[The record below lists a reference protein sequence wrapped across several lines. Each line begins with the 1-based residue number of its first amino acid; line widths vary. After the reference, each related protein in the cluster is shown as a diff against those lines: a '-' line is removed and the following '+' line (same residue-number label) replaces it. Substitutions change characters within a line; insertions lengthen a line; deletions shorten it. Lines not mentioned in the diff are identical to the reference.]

1 MALLKSGDVIN
12 LDTKEEQAAAA
23 SKKEMGVA
31 AINLR
36 EINGKLFDKAYSDD
50 PMIACQAVGKLV
62 STLQETTRQ
71 MGTREY
77 DKALNEAFLGA
88 NRAWAELT
96 RDKEPGRAM
105 QTVRAILTF
114 QLSRFAFDT
123 RFTILDTATFVGG
136 K

>member
-1 MALLKSGDVIN
+1 MNGDIIN
-12 LDTKEEQAAAA
+12 LDPPKPPEKQLGA
-23 SKKEMGVA
+23 V

-62 STLQETTRQ
+62 STLQEATRQ
-71 MGTREY
+71 MGTKEY
-77 DKALNEAFLGA
+77 DDVLNKAFLGA
-88 NRAWAELT
+88 NRAWAELA

-114 QLSRFAFDT
+114 QLSRFAFDPK
-123 RFTILDTATFVGG
+123 FTVLDTTTFVGG
-136 K
+136 GNK

>member
-1 MALLKSGDVIN
+1 METDIIN
-12 LDTKEEQAAAA
+12 LDPKPSEKT
-23 SKKEMGVA
+23 VA
-31 AINLR
+31 VVAINLR
-36 EINGKLFDKAYSDD
+36 EINGKLFNKAYSDD

-71 MGTREY
+71 MGTKEY
-77 DKALNEAFLGA
+77 DEILHTAFLGA

-114 QLSRFAFDT
+114 QLGRFAFDNK
-123 RFTILDTATFVGG
+123 FTILDTATFVGG

>member
-1 MALLKSGDVIN
+1 MMSLDVIN
-12 LDTKEEQAAAA
+12 LDTDEERAVGV
-23 SKKEMGVA
+23 SKKEATV

-123 RFTILDTATFVGG
+123 RFTILDTTTFVGG

>member
-1 MALLKSGDVIN
+1 MATDIIN
-12 LDTKEEQAAAA
+12 LDPKPAEKT
-23 SKKEMGVA
+23 VA
-31 AINLR
+31 VVAINLR
-36 EINGKLFDKAYSDD
+36 EINGKLFNKAYSDD
-50 PMIACQAVGKLV
+50 PMIACQAVGKLI

-71 MGTREY
+71 MGTKEY
-77 DKALNEAFLGA
+77 DEVLHTAFLGA

-114 QLSRFAFDT
+114 QLGRFAFDN
-123 RFTILDTATFVGG
+123 RFTILDTTAFVGG